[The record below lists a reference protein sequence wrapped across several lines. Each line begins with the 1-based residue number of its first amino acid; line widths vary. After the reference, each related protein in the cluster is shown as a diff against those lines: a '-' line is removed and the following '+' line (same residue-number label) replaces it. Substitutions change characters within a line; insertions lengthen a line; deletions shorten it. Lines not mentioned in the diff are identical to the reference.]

1 MRARSPRSSPRD
13 AGSVVPPGLRA
24 LQLARLGLAALW
36 LAAGCGAPEPAP
48 PPPARTV
55 VLVSIDTLRPERLGI
70 YGNAPDVSPHIDALA
85 RRAVVFDQALA
96 PSPWT
101 LPSHMTMLTGLDP
114 VVHGVGSERQALSR
128 SVATLAERLRD
139 HGFRTGGF
147 TDARFLDSDYG
158 FDGGFEVYEDERA
171 RRGPNG
177 FARLLPLVRAW
188 TAACGD
194 APYFLFVH
202 TFDVHARYDD
212 TDPEVLERF
221 RRRPAPDGPLDH
233 LLAVTRHLYL
243 MRRMGVQRYGRLS
256 LLLNDYD
263 AGVHV
268 ADRGVG
274 AIVELLARSGRLDD
288 ALLIVVSDHGES
300 FLDHGPF
307 VGHGLGLTDDEIAI
321 PLVAKFPGGAGANT
335 RIAQPVDLLD
345 VAPTVLDAVGLPR
358 DAALPGESL
367 LRRLAGAP
375 PRQHP
380 VYGMSSN
387 TASYYLVEDG
397 YKYISPLGVAADEV
411 IRTHLGPQTPPLLAT
426 THPGDAYTMGG
437 VGEGVERRYDFAA
450 DPLGLRDAR
459 PEAARL
465 FERRADPHERV
476 DLAARDP
483 DRAARMRARLLSILD
498 RSRRLARELPDDGG
512 DVTLSAAQR
521 EELAELG
528 YLAPPEDGRMAEA
541 PPLAPDPPR
550 RAPDVD
556 LREWVEHD
564 RAVHRIR
571 MALLERREL
580 PPNAAEALRAAA
592 AAYAEWSEREPRA
605 TQRALWRLREL
616 RELARR
622 AGLPLEVTDS
632 NESGAPSR

>member
-1 MRARSPRSSPRD
+1 
-13 AGSVVPPGLRA
+13 
-24 LQLARLGLAALW
+24 
-36 LAAGCGAPEPAP
+36 
-48 PPPARTV
+48 
-55 VLVSIDTLRPERLGI
+55 VSIDTLRPERLGV
-70 YGNAPDVSPHIDALA
+70 YGNTPDVSPHIDALA

-128 SVATLAERLRD
+128 SVVTLAERLRAR
-139 HGFRTGGF
+139 GFRTGGF
-147 TDARFLDSDYG
+147 TDARFLDADYG
-158 FDGGFEVYEDERA
+158 FGRGFDVYEDERA
-171 RRGPNG
+171 SRGPNG
-177 FARLLPLVRAW
+177 FARLLPRVRAW

-212 TDPEVLERF
+212 TDPEVLKRF

-243 MRRMGVQRYGRLS
+243 MRKMGVQRYGRLS

-274 AIVELLARSGRLDD
+274 AIVELLDESGRLDD

-321 PLVAKFPGGAGANT
+321 PLVVKFPGDAGADT
-335 RIAQPVDLLD
+335 RLAEPVDLLD
-345 VAPTVLDAVGLPR
+345 IAPTILEAAGLTS

-367 LRRLAGAP
+367 WRRLRGAP

-397 YKYISPLGVAADEV
+397 YKYISPLGMPADEV
-411 IRTHLGPQTPPLLAT
+411 IRTHLGPQTPPSLAA
-426 THPGDAYTMGG
+426 THPGDNYAMGG
-437 VGEGVERRYDFAA
+437 VGEGVERRYDFDA
-450 DPLGLRDAR
+450 DPLGLRDAQ
-459 PEAARL
+459 PETARL
-465 FERRADPHERV
+465 FDRRDDPRERV
-476 DLAARDP
+476 DVAGRERE
-483 DRAARMRARLLSILD
+483 RALRMRARLVSILD
-498 RSRRLARELPDDGG
+498 RSRQLARALPDDGG
-512 DVTLSAAQR
+512 HVTLDDAQR
-521 EELAELG
+521 EQLAQLG
-528 YLAPPEDGRMAEA
+528 YLTPPEGERLQQA

-550 RAPDVD
+550 RALGVD
-556 LREWVEHD
+556 ARAWVEHD

-571 MALLERREL
+571 MALLEQRAL
-580 PPNAAEALRAAA
+580 PPDAANVLQAAA
-592 AAYAEWSEREPRA
+592 AAYTDWQLRDPRA
-605 TQRALWRLREL
+605 AQRALWRLREL
-616 RELARR
+616 HELARH
-622 AGLPLEVTDS
+622 ANLPLDAA
-632 NESGAPSR
+632 SGSSSR